1 MISLDRAEPTVDK
14 GLQLFNVAFY
24 KFVFSL
30 LQFSLTLSIQYFKSN
45 FLPNMNQLIFFAYNL
60 DIDMSFLNRFCKV
73 HCVTCILCC

>member
-30 LQFSLTLSIQYFKSN
+30 LQFSLTLSIQYFLK
-45 FLPNMNQLIFFAYNL
+45 
-60 DIDMSFLNRFCKV
+60 
-73 HCVTCILCC
+73 